1 MEKERLLDKGY
12 KGKGLTSWD
21 SHILTHTLTFTF
33 LLKAL
38 QPHSHTT
45 KLLLTASQALQAWAS
60 GSSDAIHSSPAHPA
74 LGTLAAFLFLS
85 VPRVLL
91 LQSFYTGCFPWM
103 LFCQKSSGLTP
114 ALSSAVCSKLLR
126 ERFLYIPSKILPT
139 LPSLSSPFILFYF
152 PAPHGLTAHMHLFVV
167 YPLPPEYELKNME
180 TVGLC
185 SLLGLQHRGRLLA
198 HSGGAA
204 LLNEWMW
211 LNWEERELN
220 IYQIST

>member
-45 KLLLTASQALQAWAS
+45 KLLLTANQALQAWAS

-152 PAPHGLTAHMHLFVV
+152 PTPHGLTAHSIYLLSIPSHQ
-167 YPLPPEYELKNME
+167 N
-180 TVGLC
+180 T
-185 SLLGLQHRGRLLA
+185 SSRTWRLLGSVHCWASSTEDGSWHTVEAQHCWM
-198 HSGGAA
+198 
-204 LLNEWMW
+204 NECD
-211 LNWEERELN
+211 
-220 IYQIST
+220 

>member
-45 KLLLTASQALQAWAS
+45 KLLLTANQALQAWAS

-126 ERFLYIPSKILPT
+126 ECFLYIPSKIPPPYHHSLA
-139 LPSLSSPFILFYF
+139 PSSYFIFL
-152 PAPHGLTAHMHLFVV
+152 HLTAWQHICIYLLSIPSHQ
-167 YPLPPEYELKNME
+167 N
-180 TVGLC
+180 T
-185 SLLGLQHRGRLLA
+185 SSRTWRLLGSVHCWASSTEDGSWHTVEAQHCWM
-198 HSGGAA
+198 
-204 LLNEWMW
+204 NECD
-211 LNWEERELN
+211 
-220 IYQIST
+220 